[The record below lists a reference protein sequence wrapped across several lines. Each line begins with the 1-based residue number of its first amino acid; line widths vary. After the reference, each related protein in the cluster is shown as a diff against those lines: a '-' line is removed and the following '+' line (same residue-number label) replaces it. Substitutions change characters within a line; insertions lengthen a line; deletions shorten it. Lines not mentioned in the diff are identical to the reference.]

1 MVSSCSK
8 KYRTISAKINDNRP
22 VSFGRLKIEFT
33 TEFFQMLGFIAITRI
48 FINEVIIR
56 ISAMISIGVNVI
68 LFSLFFSKVFVLYKC
83 F

>member
-1 MVSSCSK
+1 
-8 KYRTISAKINDNRP
+8 
-22 VSFGRLKIEFT
+22 
-33 TEFFQMLGFIAITRI
+33 MLGFIAITRI